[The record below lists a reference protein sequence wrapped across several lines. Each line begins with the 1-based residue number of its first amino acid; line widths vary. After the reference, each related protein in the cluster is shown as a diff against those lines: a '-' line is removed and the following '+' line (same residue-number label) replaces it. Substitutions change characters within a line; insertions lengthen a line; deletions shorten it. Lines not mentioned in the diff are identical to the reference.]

1 MPRPALLRIEDV
13 PAALA
18 LLTRLPV
25 PASQSRGAAGAWAY
39 PLAGLVVGALAGVAG
54 WAALGLG
61 AGLAA
66 ALALTVQV
74 MLTGA
79 LHEDGLA
86 DCADG
91 FWGGADTARRLAIMK
106 DSQVGSFGVLAL
118 VLSLIARWSALSAL
132 FAAGTVLA
140 PMIAAAVL
148 SRAAMSAAMAVLPNA
163 RGRGLADSVG
173 RPGAATVALAVALA
187 LTVAARAL
195 GPLAALAAGLAA
207 AALAALTALTA
218 RAKIGG
224 VTGDVLGAVQV
235 ISEIAA
241 LAALVAIM
249 G

>member
-1 MPRPALLRIEDV
+1 MPRQALLRLEDV

-25 PASQSRGAAGAWAY
+25 PAPRGRGAVGAWAY
-39 PLAGLVVGALAGVAG
+39 PLAGLAVGALAGGAG

-61 AGLAA
+61 AELAA

-74 MLTGA
+74 MVTGA

-91 FWGGADTARRLAIMK
+91 FWGGAEPARRLAIMK

-132 FAAGTVLA
+132 FATGAVLA

-148 SRAAMSAAMAVLPNA
+148 SRAAMGGVMAALPNA
-163 RGRGLADSVG
+163 RRGGLAGSVG
-173 RPGAATVALAVALA
+173 RPGAATAALGAALA
-187 LTVAARAL
+187 L
-195 GPLAALAAGLAA
+195 GLATLAAGPFAAVTAGFAA
-207 AALAALTALTA
+207 AVLAALTAVIA
-218 RAKIGG
+218 RSKIGG
-224 VTGDVLGAVQV
+224 VTGDALGAVQQ
-235 ISEIAA
+235 ISEVAA
-241 LAALVAIM
+241 LAALVVLIR
-249 G
+249 

>member
-1 MPRPALLRIEDV
+1 MPRQTLLRLEDI
-13 PAALA
+13 PAVLA

-25 PASQSRGAAGAWAY
+25 PAPRGRGAAAAWAY
-39 PLAGLVVGALAGVAG
+39 PLAGLAVGAFAGVAG

-74 MLTGA
+74 MVTGA
-79 LHEDGLA
+79 LHDDGLA

-91 FWGGADTARRLAIMK
+91 FWGGAEPARRLAIMK

-132 FAAGTVLA
+132 FAAGAVLG

-148 SRAAMSAAMAVLPNA
+148 SRAAMGAVMAAMPNA
-163 RGRGLADSVG
+163 RQSGLAGSIG
-173 RPGAATVALAVALA
+173 RPDAATAAFGAALALALAALAV
-187 LTVAARAL
+187 
-195 GPLAALAAGLAA
+195 GPLAALTAGLAA
-207 AALAALTALTA
+207 AVLAALTALTA

-224 VTGDVLGAVQV
+224 VTGDVLGAVQL

-241 LAALVAIM
+241 LATLVALK